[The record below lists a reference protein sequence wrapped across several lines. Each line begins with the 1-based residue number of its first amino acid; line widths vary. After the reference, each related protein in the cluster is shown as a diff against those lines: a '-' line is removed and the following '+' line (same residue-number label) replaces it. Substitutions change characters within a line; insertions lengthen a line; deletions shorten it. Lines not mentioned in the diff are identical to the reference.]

1 MEFPTIIWKCCH
13 YLPQVICIS
22 LKPIKCA
29 QDILIWSI
37 FLTEQNLHL
46 SETGITIDCY
56 ELIGNL
62 LDKFQCRSQ
71 TFTFIQTNK
80 NVYNKNHV
88 DR

>member
-1 MEFPTIIWKCCH
+1 MELLSLFATRNMHLIETYQMCSRYFNLKC
-13 YLPQVICIS
+13 
-22 LKPIKCA
+22 
-29 QDILIWSI
+29 I
-37 FLTEQNLHL
+37 FNETKLYL